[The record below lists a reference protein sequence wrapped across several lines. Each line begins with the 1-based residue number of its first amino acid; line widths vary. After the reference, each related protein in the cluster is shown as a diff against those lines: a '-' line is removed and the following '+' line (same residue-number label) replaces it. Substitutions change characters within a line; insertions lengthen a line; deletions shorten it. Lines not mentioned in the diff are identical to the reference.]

1 MGISP
6 GGARESSPW
15 REPWEQTRTARSPG
29 GAKEPFHGDS
39 PIAGHERPSYAP
51 TGLARLWAGPTGLT
65 PWASHRAYAL
75 GYSLVPLTGLRTA
88 HAQDWPDAKN
98 SESRRRR
105 GLKMQKL
112 QARTSACATSASQ

>member
-15 REPWEQTRTARSPG
+15 REPCEQTRTARSAG

-51 TGLARLWAGPTGLT
+51 TGLARILGR
-65 PWASHRAYAL
+65 SHRAYAL
-75 GYSLVPLTGLRTA
+75 RSFLAPLTGLRTA
-88 HAQDWPDAKN
+88 HAQDWHDAKN
-98 SESRRRR
+98 SASRRRR
-105 GLKMQKL
+105 GLKM
-112 QARTSACATSASQ
+112 